1 MCSVRS
7 WWKEEHMPFQDSCH
21 QVLILISFTWILEDL
36 LPSGCHYL
44 IIQGNS
50 LSRYLTILIRW
61 EKNEFLLALFWVWH
75 ILIHLTSVICRP
87 FFCNRKSIPL
97 TSLGDIPLSKY
108 VDALVCLYVSVCYQI
123 KKDSKKIFDIA
134 LSFFFLHS
142 EFDITAY
149 VVHVG
154 GVYISNQQKK
164 QWVFVT
170 DGSIMNGLQSEKL
183 IDSLLAICFCSPL
196 IDHDSFPPI
205 NYNLAG
211 STVITIHY
219 LIIAIWNVS
228 VMDMDYDL
236 FPPINF

>member
-1 MCSVRS
+1 M
-7 WWKEEHMPFQDSCH
+7 
-21 QVLILISFTWILEDL
+21 
-36 LPSGCHYL
+36 
-44 IIQGNS
+44 
-50 LSRYLTILIRW
+50 
-61 EKNEFLLALFWVWH
+61 
-75 ILIHLTSVICRP
+75 
-87 FFCNRKSIPL
+87 
-97 TSLGDIPLSKY
+97 
-108 VDALVCLYVSVCYQI
+108 
-123 KKDSKKIFDIA
+123 
-134 LSFFFLHS
+134 
-142 EFDITAY
+142 
-149 VVHVG
+149 HVG